1 MEREDGMAGLIIK
14 NLSKTFEIGNKR
26 IQVLKDI
33 DLIIPNGSFVT
44 IVGRSGCGKTTL
56 LKLLCGLENK
66 TEGTIKLTDLKE
78 KENNKISI
86 VFQEPRLM
94 QWLTVEENMA
104 FSLINCKDK
113 KYVNEKVST
122 YLKLLGLYNF
132 RKAYPSQISGG
143 MAQRT
148 SLGRTL
154 CYEPQIILM
163 DEPLG
168 ALDAFNRRK
177 LQNELINIF
186 LKSGKTIIFVTHDI
200 EEAIYLGQKIVVMDS
215 GRIMKE
221 IPVSIDYYRDTSSLE
236 FFYHKKEV
244 LNVFNKLLEGEQN
257 EFL

>member
-1 MEREDGMAGLIIK
+1 MAGLMITH
-14 NLSKTFEIGNKR
+14 LSKTFDTCNKR
-26 IQVLKDI
+26 IDALKDI
-33 DLIIPNGSFVT
+33 NLTVTTGSFVT
-44 IVGRSGCGKTTL
+44 IVGKSGCGKTTL
-56 LKLLCGLENK
+56 LKILCGLLNNN
-66 TEGTIKLTDLKE
+66 EGSIKLTDTNNN
-78 KENNKISI
+78 ENNKISI

-113 KYVNEKVST
+113 DYVNEKVTT

-154 CYEPQIILM
+154 CYDPQVILM

-168 ALDAFNRRK
+168 ALDAFNRKK

-186 LKSGKTIIFVTHDI
+186 LKTGKTIIFVTHDI
-200 EEAIYLGQKIVVMDS
+200 EEAIYLGQKIVVMDT
-215 GRIMKE
+215 GRITNE
-221 IPVSIDYYRDTSSLE
+221 IPIAMDYYRDASSLD
-236 FFYHKKEV
+236 FFNYKNQV
-244 LNVFNKLLEGEQN
+244 LNIFNKLLEEEQN

>member
-1 MEREDGMAGLIIK
+1 MITH
-14 NLSKTFEIGNKR
+14 LSKTFDTCNKR
-26 IQVLKDI
+26 IDALKDI
-33 DLIIPNGSFVT
+33 NLTVPSGSFVT
-44 IVGRSGCGKTTL
+44 IVGKSGCGKTTL
-56 LKLLCGLENK
+56 LKILCGLLNNN
-66 TEGTIKLTDLKE
+66 EGSIKLTDTNNN
-78 KENNKISI
+78 ENNKISI

-113 KYVNEKVST
+113 DYVNEKVTT

-132 RKAYPSQISGG
+132 RKAYPSQLSGG

-154 CYEPQIILM
+154 CYDPQVILM

-168 ALDAFNRRK
+168 ALDAFNRKK

-186 LKSGKTIIFVTHDI
+186 LKTGKTIIFVTHDI
-200 EEAIYLGQKIVVMDS
+200 EEAIYLGQKIVVMDT
-215 GRIMKE
+215 GRITNE
-221 IPVSIDYYRDTSSLE
+221 IPIAMDYYRDTSSLD
-236 FFYHKKEV
+236 FFNYKNQV
-244 LNVFNKLLEGEQN
+244 LNIFNKLLEEEQD

>member
-1 MEREDGMAGLIIK
+1 MGRGKNMAGLIIK
-14 NLSKTFEIGNKR
+14 NLSKTFKIEDKKV
-26 IQVLKDI
+26 QALKNVN
-33 DLIIPNGSFVT
+33 LTVTSGSFVT

-56 LKLLCGLENK
+56 LKLLCGLLSI
-66 TEGTIKLTDLKE
+66 TQGTANLTDLKE
-78 KENNKISI
+78 KENNKIAI

-94 QWLTVEENMA
+94 PWLTVEENMA

-113 KYVNEKVST
+113 NYVNEKVT
-122 YLKLLGLYNF
+122 YYLKLLGLYNF

-168 ALDAFNRRK
+168 ALDAFNRKK

-186 LKSGKTIIFVTHDI
+186 IKSDKTIIFVTHDI
-200 EEAIYLGQKIVVMDS
+200 EEAIYLGQKIVVMDT
-215 GRIMKE
+215 GRIIKE
-221 IPVSIDYYRDTSSLE
+221 IPIDIDYYRDTGSLE
-236 FFYHKKEV
+236 FLYYKKEV
-244 LNVFNKLLEGEQN
+244 LATLNTLLKNEG
-257 EFL
+257 

>member
-1 MEREDGMAGLIIK
+1 MAGLIIK
-14 NLSKTFEIGNKR
+14 NLSKTFEIGNNK
-26 IQVLKDI
+26 IQALEDI
-33 DLIIPNGSFVT
+33 NLTVPNKSFVT

-56 LKLLCGLENK
+56 LKLLCGLENI
-66 TEGTIKLTDLKE
+66 TEGTIKLTDSNDKE
-78 KENNKISI
+78 SNKISI

-94 QWLTVEENMA
+94 QWLTVEQNMA

-113 KYVNEKVST
+113 NYVNEKVTS
-122 YLKLLGLYNF
+122 YLKLLGLYDF
-132 RKAYPSQISGG
+132 RSAYPSQISGG

-168 ALDAFNRRK
+168 ALDAFNRKK

-186 LKSGKTIIFVTHDI
+186 FKSGKTIIFVTHDI
-200 EEAIYLGQKIVVMDS
+200 EEAIYLGQKIVVMDT
-215 GRIMKE
+215 GKIIKE
-221 IPVSIDYYRDTSSLE
+221 IPISIDYYRDTSSLD

-244 LNVFNKLLEGEQN
+244 LNIFNKLLEGEQN
-257 EFL
+257 EFF

>member
-1 MEREDGMAGLIIK
+1 MEREWDMAGLIIK
-14 NLSKTFEIGNKR
+14 NLSKTFEIGDKK

-33 DLIIPNGSFVT
+33 NLIIPNKSFVT
-44 IVGRSGCGKTTL
+44 LVGQSGCGKTTL
-56 LKLLCGLENK
+56 LKILCGLENK
-66 TEGTIKLTDLKE
+66 TEGTIKLTDSTE

-94 QWLTVEENMA
+94 PWLTVEENMA

-113 KYVNEKVST
+113 NYVKEKVSG
-122 YLKLLGLYNF
+122 YLKLLGLYDF
-132 RKAYPSQISGG
+132 RKAYPPQISGG

-168 ALDAFNRRK
+168 ALDAFNRKK

-186 LKSGKTIIFVTHDI
+186 LKSDKTIIFVTHDI
-200 EEAIYLGQKIVVMDS
+200 EEAIYLGQKIIVMDT
-215 GRIMKE
+215 GEIIKE
-221 IPVSIDYYRDTSSLE
+221 IPVNIDYYRDTSSLE

-244 LNVFNKLLEGEQN
+244 LSIFNKLLEGDKN

>member
-1 MEREDGMAGLIIK
+1 MAGLIIK
-14 NLSKTFEIGNKR
+14 NLSKTYEIGNKK
-26 IQVLKDI
+26 IHALKNI
-33 DLIIPNGSFVT
+33 DLTIPDGSFVT
-44 IVGRSGCGKTTL
+44 IVGKSGCGKSTL
-56 LKLLCGLENK
+56 LKLLCGLENM
-66 TEGTIKLTDLKE
+66 TSGTIEFTNSDE
-78 KENNKISI
+78 SDTNKVSI
-86 VFQEPRLM
+86 VCQEPRLM
-94 QWLTVEENMA
+94 PWLTVEENMA

-113 KYVNEKVST
+113 SYIEQKVST

-168 ALDAFNRRK
+168 ALDAFNRKK

-186 LKSGKTIIFVTHDI
+186 LKCGKTIIFVTHDI
-200 EEAIYLGQKIVVMDS
+200 EEAICLGQKIVVMDS
-215 GRIMKE
+215 GSIIKE
-221 IPVSIDYYRDTSSLE
+221 IPVSMDYYRDTSGLE
-236 FFYHKKEV
+236 FFNHKNAV
-244 LNVFNKLLEGEQN
+244 LNIFNKFLEEEHN